1 MTTYKVSSLRIS
13 EMINKLQN
21 RYPVV
26 VFLLNDNNESSN
38 FHQGREYHVV
48 NNDGGFRESLFL
60 KLINLIN
67 H

>member
-1 MTTYKVSSLRIS
+1 MTIYEVTLLRIS
-13 EMINKLQN
+13 EMINKLPN

-26 VFLLNDNNESSN
+26 VFLMDDNNESSS

-60 KLINLIN
+60 N
-67 H
+67 